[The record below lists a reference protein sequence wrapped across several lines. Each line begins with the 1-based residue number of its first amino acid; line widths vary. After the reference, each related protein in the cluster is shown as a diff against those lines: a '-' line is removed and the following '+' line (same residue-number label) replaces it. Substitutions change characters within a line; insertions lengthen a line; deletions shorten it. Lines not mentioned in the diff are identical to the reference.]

1 MANDV
6 ESWSKRELIQEV
18 YRLSGLI
25 NQPSIEDFLE
35 SVRIEAAHQIEHR
48 DIEDRNKTPFDWF
61 WTCGYLCQKAA
72 TAATHGDLDKA
83 LHHTISTAALMAN
96 WHRIIKAERDEL
108 RDEILRAK
116 GKVKSDGNKD

>member
-1 MANDV
+1 M
-6 ESWSKRELIQEV
+6 SSKPIEKWGKEELIQEV

-35 SVRIEAAHQIEHR
+35 SVKLEAAHQIEHR
-48 DIEDRNKTPFDWF
+48 DIEDRNKNPFDWF

-72 TAATHGDLDKA
+72 HAAEHGDLDKA

-96 WHRIIKAERDEL
+96 WHRIIKEERKQ
-108 RDEILRAK
+108 R
-116 GKVKSDGNKD
+116 DGNQE